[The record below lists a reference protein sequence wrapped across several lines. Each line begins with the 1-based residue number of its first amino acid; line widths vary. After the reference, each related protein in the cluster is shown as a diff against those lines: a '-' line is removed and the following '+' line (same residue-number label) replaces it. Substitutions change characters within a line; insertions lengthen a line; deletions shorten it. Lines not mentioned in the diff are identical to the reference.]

1 MQNYISQ
8 GQVINNG
15 GSKVPPVQPMAVQPA
30 PIQQAPVQSLQ
41 PLPQVQQ
48 VPVSAPVGT
57 NPNYAGVNIQIFNP
71 MVNTPNGYIYPQQTA
86 SAYSSGTQGGC
97 YPAGY
102 YTGQY
107 ASNPQQFP
115 GGGNGAFPQSPQQ
128 YVNANGQNAGNTN
141 NKDLNSAA
149 DRQNNTNA
157 QNTSGNSTVQNSEGK
172 TTTQSETSQSSNTP
186 SAAPAVASANQSET
200 SGKKTETKKVVELS
214 DDYIKTLENYLNS
227 QDLEVRKMGA
237 HEVVNRLTEDPSR
250 SDDPALTA
258 LVNKMLQ
265 DPSVAIRAI
274 ALSLIESRTVL
285 GDDYTVNVL
294 KKMQNS
300 KDGFGQDAIQATNAL
315 LKMAG
320 KTVEKEVPVSDKKE
334 NK

>member
-1 MQNYISQ
+1 MQNYIPQ
-8 GQVINNG
+8 
-15 GSKVPPVQPMAVQPA
+15 SKVANNMGQIPQTQPVPVQYAPA
-30 PIQQAPVQSLQ
+30 PQIPASSPIG
-41 PLPQVQQ
+41 P
-48 VPVSAPVGT
+48 
-57 NPNYAGVNIQIFNP
+57 NPNYAGVNIQIINP

-97 YPAGY
+97 YPSGY

-107 ASNPQQFP
+107 GTYPQYTYGLPNGMNQVNTQNGSYP
-115 GGGNGAFPQSPQQ
+115 QNTVPQAAVTGNQSLD
-128 YVNANGQNAGNTN
+128 NTAG
-141 NKDLNSAA
+141 KDLNSITQAQ
-149 DRQNNTNA
+149 DNVDGKQTNDKTSTA
-157 QNTSGNSTVQNSEGK
+157 QNSDNKTSSQSANNLNNSSTEA
-172 TTTQSETSQSSNTP
+172 SQSS
-186 SAAPAVASANQSET
+186 SSANADNST
-200 SGKKTETKKVVELS
+200 DKKTEKRKVVELT

-250 SDDPALTA
+250 NDDPALTA

-274 ALSLIESRTVL
+274 ALSLLESRTVL

-300 KDGFGQDAIQATNAL
+300 KEGFGQDAIQATNVL

-320 KTVEKEVPVSDKKE
+320 KTVEKDVEVQDNNKKE
-334 NK
+334 TK